1 MNKFYF
7 KEDNNFLNS
16 HQKNFLENT
25 VMSDNFPF
33 YFYKESV
40 KGDNN
45 IFFSH
50 MVKKRPEIGGEW
62 NSTYKDNFID
72 ILNTFCKKNNIK
84 YNEILRCTINLTIK
98 TTDKKCPVHID
109 HPYYHKQLLIYLNN
123 PEDTN
128 SQTIIL
134 KNNKIYKKIIPKQF
148 KGVCFDSTEHYH
160 YYPQKGYRFVLVYTF
175 K

>member
-1 MNKFYF
+1 MIFYKQIFTMNKFYF
-7 KEDNNFLNS
+7 KEDNSFLNS

-98 TTDKKCPVHID
+98 KTDKKHFDLEWI
-109 HPYYHKQLLIYLNN
+109 
-123 PEDTN
+123 
-128 SQTIIL
+128 
-134 KNNKIYKKIIPKQF
+134 IIPQSNILF
-148 KGVCFDSTEHYH
+148 KWKILLHEMI
-160 YYPQKGYRFVLVYTF
+160 GYLSYVLAGYI
-175 K
+175 